1 MADTLFPDGG
11 LEREREAER
20 LMRWAKK
27 ATEVC
32 SAWALNQLAHRCM
45 LYMNGEA
52 TERGDWSGEH
62 HRAYFAELQAEK
74 R

>member
-1 MADTLFPDGG
+1 
-11 LEREREAER
+11 
-20 LMRWAKK
+20 MRWAKR

-62 HRAYFAELQAEK
+62 HRAYYAELKGGGGAAEAGETASSRPK
-74 R
+74 RTGRRL